1 MPLPDSPVDLIHLF
15 CPEFLVEKWVTWT
28 NTHVETILK
37 ASGANAKN
45 ADILQWRPLTVA
57 NLYIW
62 LATLI
67 YVGNNPCERLADY
80 WVTSV
85 PGKITPNHFVA
96 KFITFRQFALIS
108 RYIRTFPPSDE
119 PGNNESENDEP
130 GNDEPENGEPENGE
144 PENEVERMISCVQ
157 EWGDLI
163 QAVSTQLLL
172 PGTNLSVDE
181 IVILKGRSLEGT
193 NKSGL
198 KILAAAEKGYL
209 LRWEYY
215 IPRAAQTPARRREH
229 SHSFAEK
236 QRLVLDLAGVDHG
249 VYRDLVIAKQ
259 ADREGRLQ
267 WGFDSLRAVPSE
279 DDLVNHTAFKDKCIV
294 LWMTSFSGS
303 ETAQHLRSRPNT
315 TQAQAREARVFGL
328 DYERMVDTPSI
339 KIAYNFNMNGVD
351 RGDQLR
357 AHRGCGQRRNRHGGW
372 HALAWTFLLDTILVN
387 TYILQQK
394 GQCSW
399 GTYRSQADW
408 RDTLT
413 EALMRKYASASTL
426 RRRFRSGNEFLPI
439 SQHKHVKGD
448 NNGRSCEA
456 LLMRLRD
463 YSKGT
468 DGPEIEDWDADQ
480 TKTDSAQTWSVK
492 VRALE
497 SDNAPL
503 YRLYK
508 ILDAVK
514 TKLQSGHG
522 SGLQKVKAALKWPFD
537 EKEVAKLVDAFQGE
551 RSLLHFAMTH
561 ESTQLVQHIKATSDD
576 NSRQLTDLVR
586 LIKNKSADDELRVAQ
601 LDRILT
607 GIQLS
612 NLKIAEGIGHLQN
625 SQMSAHQKEVLD
637 WIRQEPGTGEWLL
650 ESDEYNTWVKGDKQ
664 TLFCPGIPGAG
675 KMIMASIV
683 VNSLLES
690 FHSESNIE
698 LHTSTLSENQ
708 PSLFEP
714 VEELYNKRK
723 ASRTRPSLHELGR
736 VLQEVAA
743 TYSRVYIVLDALDEC
758 ETTDG
763 TLPNF
768 IQQVLELQCATG
780 TNILAT
786 SRYIPEIKE
795 KFRKA
800 VSLKIRA
807 IFVQNKP
814 ELQEEIKTR
823 ILESVQG
830 MFILAQLHLDSL
842 VGKRSPKAVRTI
854 LKALPSSSSTSK
866 AYDKAY
872 GDAMKRIEDQLT
884 DQAILAKEALMWISC
899 ARRLLSPVE
908 LQHALGI
915 EIDST
920 DFDEENL
927 SEIPD
932 IVSACAGL
940 VTVDEQS
947 NTVRLAHFTTQEYFE
962 RTQDQ
967 WFPNA
972 AQEITVKTL
981 TYLSYDL
988 IVDQV
993 RTARSPKPD
1002 ITVQRAAENSDT
1014 VIDQSK
1020 YEKPGSPSPGLGRS
1034 KSQDWKIK
1042 NEVTES
1048 DEDYDVKKM
1057 LRDYP
1062 LCRYASCHW
1071 GYHARNVSEMPD
1083 IVKNFL
1089 SSETLVKRCS
1099 IDALDSYNVSILEMA
1114 CGLGHLSLAE
1124 TLLKKG
1130 ANLRGTPITYAAR
1143 RGQDAIVTYLFQ
1155 YGAPLEPGALE
1166 AGFRHFKDSKISV
1179 DKVPMFQTLLEHGA
1193 DPNILID
1200 ETSRPLH
1207 HATSDKVEPLVRI
1220 LLDHAADVNGRDK
1233 EGRTA
1238 LHLAVDSEMESLVRL
1253 LVDRG
1258 AEVNP
1263 QDDQGHTPLYHT
1275 VGRDIDPI
1283 VRLLLDHG
1291 ANAILQ
1297 DKHGLSVPHLAMAS
1311 SV

>member
-1 MPLPDSPVDLIHLF
+1 MDGLSAAASIIAVVQLTA
-15 CPEFLVEKWVTWT
+15 EVTKYIIG
-28 NTHVETILK
+28 VAG
-37 ASGANAKN
+37 ASK
-45 ADILQWRPLTVA
+45 DRQ
-57 NLYIW
+57 
-62 LATLI
+62 
-67 YVGNNPCERLADY
+67 RL
-80 WVTSV
+80 
-85 PGKITPNHFVA
+85 
-96 KFITFRQFALIS
+96 L
-108 RYIRTFPPSDE
+108 
-119 PGNNESENDEP
+119 
-130 GNDEPENGEPENGE
+130 
-144 PENEVERMISCVQ
+144 
-157 EWGDLI
+157 
-163 QAVSTQLLL
+163 
-172 PGTNLSVDE
+172 DE
-181 IVILKGRSLEGT
+181 I
-193 NKSGL
+193 
-198 KILAAAEKGYL
+198 LA
-209 LRWEYY
+209 
-215 IPRAAQTPARRREH
+215 
-229 SHSFAEK
+229 
-236 QRLVLDLAGVDHG
+236 
-249 VYRDLVIAKQ
+249 
-259 ADREGRLQ
+259 
-267 WGFDSLRAVPSE
+267 
-279 DDLVNHTAFKDKCIV
+279 
-294 LWMTSFSGS
+294 
-303 ETAQHLRSRPNT
+303 
-315 TQAQAREARVFGL
+315 
-328 DYERMVDTPSI
+328 
-339 KIAYNFNMNGVD
+339 
-351 RGDQLR
+351 
-357 AHRGCGQRRNRHGGW
+357 
-372 HALAWTFLLDTILVN
+372 
-387 TYILQQK
+387 
-394 GQCSW
+394 
-399 GTYRSQADW
+399 
-408 RDTLT
+408 
-413 EALMRKYASASTL
+413 
-426 RRRFRSGNEFLPI
+426 
-439 SQHKHVKGD
+439 
-448 NNGRSCEA
+448 CEA

-468 DGPEIEDWDADQ
+468 DGPEVEDWHADQ
-480 TKTDSAQTWSVK
+480 IKTDSAQRWSVK
-492 VRALE
+492 VKALE

-503 YRLYK
+503 YRLCK

-514 TKLQSGHG
+514 TKLQPGQERG
-522 SGLQKVKAALKWPFD
+522 IQKVKAALKWPFD
-537 EKEVAKLVDAFQGE
+537 EKEVAKLVDAFQRE

-561 ESTQLVQHIKATSDD
+561 ESTQLVKQIKATSDD
-576 NSRQLTDLVR
+576 NSRQLADLVR
-586 LIKNKSADDELRVAQ
+586 LIKKKLTEDEHRVAR
-601 LDRILT
+601 LDCILT
-607 GIQLS
+607 DIQLS
-612 NLKIAEGIGHLQN
+612 NLTIAEGIGHLQN

-637 WIRQEPGTGEWLL
+637 WISPVDYAPQQSDIFSRREPGTGEWLL
-650 ESDEYNTWVKGDKQ
+650 ESDEYNSWVKGDKQ

-675 KMIMASIV
+675 KTIMASIV

-690 FHSESNIE
+690 FHSQSNIGVAYIYCNFRRRHE
-698 LHTSTLSENQ
+698 QKASDLVANLLKQLSENQ
-708 PSLFEP
+708 PSLFKP

-723 ASRTRPSLHELGR
+723 ASRTRPSLQELGR
-736 VLQEVAA
+736 VLQLVAA

-768 IQQVLELQCATG
+768 IQQVLDLQSATS

-807 IFVQNKP
+807 SEPDNKP

-830 MFILAQLHLDSL
+830 MFLLAQLHLDSL

-854 LKALPSSSSTSK
+854 LKALPSNSNTSK

-1002 ITVQRAAENSDT
+1002 ITVQKAAEKSDA

-1020 YEKPGSPSPGLGRS
+1020 DEKTGPPSPGLGRS

-1042 NEVTES
+1042 NEVTEN

-1089 SSETLVKRCS
+1089 SSEKLVKVTERLRYAGGFNPGTTGLHEAAYFGFEEAAEWMLQRYS

-1166 AGFRHFKDSKISV
+1166 AGFRHFNDSKISV

-1207 HATSDKVEPLVRI
+1207 HATWDKVEPLIRI

-1258 AEVNP
+1258 AEVNA
-1263 QDDQGHTPLYHT
+1263 QDDHGHTPLYHT
-1275 VGRDIDPI
+1275 AGRDIDSI
-1283 VRLLLDHG
+1283 VQLLVDHG

-1297 DKHGLSVPHLAMAS
+1297 DKHGLSVPHLATGSTFGCLVRGLIGCGESTNAHGTTHKTHLTAVASNSPNPAMLEDKPQKAFEEYPLITIPELALFRSLVSSNWPSRRPPGIAHMEEQLGAMQMRMEWEYEPLICSFLNCMSEKRVLTDNFDKSLYDQALDGVRPFVRATMSEVKVNIQDSQGYSSICMENMHEASRTLRMYSQQLSAIEFHREMALALLADCAELAEMLWENNAAIKAFDRARYGELMLAARKGQDYIDQKLHVS
-1311 SV
+1311 SAADTTLDTGGGESMTVVIYPTSIRLRELRQRFHIDLTPEPEESSPFDSQPKLVVNLQLMEASHTLVSVVP

>member
-1 MPLPDSPVDLIHLF
+1 MDGLSATASIIAVVQLTA
-15 CPEFLVEKWVTWT
+15 EVTKYIIG
-28 NTHVETILK
+28 VAG
-37 ASGANAKN
+37 ASK
-45 ADILQWRPLTVA
+45 DRQ
-57 NLYIW
+57 
-62 LATLI
+62 
-67 YVGNNPCERLADY
+67 RL
-80 WVTSV
+80 
-85 PGKITPNHFVA
+85 
-96 KFITFRQFALIS
+96 L
-108 RYIRTFPPSDE
+108 
-119 PGNNESENDEP
+119 
-130 GNDEPENGEPENGE
+130 
-144 PENEVERMISCVQ
+144 
-157 EWGDLI
+157 
-163 QAVSTQLLL
+163 
-172 PGTNLSVDE
+172 DE
-181 IVILKGRSLEGT
+181 I
-193 NKSGL
+193 
-198 KILAAAEKGYL
+198 LA
-209 LRWEYY
+209 
-215 IPRAAQTPARRREH
+215 
-229 SHSFAEK
+229 
-236 QRLVLDLAGVDHG
+236 
-249 VYRDLVIAKQ
+249 
-259 ADREGRLQ
+259 
-267 WGFDSLRAVPSE
+267 
-279 DDLVNHTAFKDKCIV
+279 
-294 LWMTSFSGS
+294 
-303 ETAQHLRSRPNT
+303 
-315 TQAQAREARVFGL
+315 
-328 DYERMVDTPSI
+328 
-339 KIAYNFNMNGVD
+339 
-351 RGDQLR
+351 
-357 AHRGCGQRRNRHGGW
+357 
-372 HALAWTFLLDTILVN
+372 
-387 TYILQQK
+387 
-394 GQCSW
+394 
-399 GTYRSQADW
+399 
-408 RDTLT
+408 
-413 EALMRKYASASTL
+413 
-426 RRRFRSGNEFLPI
+426 
-439 SQHKHVKGD
+439 
-448 NNGRSCEA
+448 CEA

-468 DGPEIEDWDADQ
+468 DRPEINDWDANQ
-480 TKTDSAQTWSVK
+480 TKTDSVQTWSVK
-492 VRALE
+492 VKALE

-514 TKLQSGHG
+514 TKLQPGHRSGI
-522 SGLQKVKAALKWPFD
+522 QKVKAALKWPFD
-537 EKEVAKLVDAFQGE
+537 EKEVAKLVDAFQRE

-561 ESTQLVQHIKATSDD
+561 ESTQLVKHIKATSDD

-586 LIKNKSADDELRVAQ
+586 LIKNKSAEDEDRVAR

-612 NLKIAEGIGHLQN
+612 NLNIAEGIGHLQN

-637 WIRQEPGTGEWLL
+637 WISPVDYAPQQSDIFSRREPGTGEWLL
-650 ESDEYNTWVKGDKQ
+650 ESDEYNTWVKGDKR

-675 KMIMASIV
+675 KTIMASIV

-690 FHSESNIE
+690 FHSESNIGVAYIYCNFRRRHE
-698 LHTSTLSENQ
+698 QKASDLIANLLKQLSENQ
-708 PSLFEP
+708 PSLFKP

-723 ASRTRPSLHELGR
+723 ASRTRPSLQELGR

-768 IQQVLELQCATG
+768 IQQVLDLQSATS

-830 MFILAQLHLDSL
+830 MFLLAQLHLDSL

-854 LKALPSSSSTSK
+854 LKALPSNSSTSK

-962 RTQDQ
+962 RTQNQ

-972 AQEITVKTL
+972 AQEIAVKTL

-1002 ITVQRAAENSDT
+1002 ITVQKAAEKSVP

-1020 YEKPGSPSPGLGRS
+1020 EEKPGSPSPGLGRS

-1089 SSETLVKRCS
+1089 SSEKLVKVTERLRYAGGFNPGTTGLHEAAYFGFEEAAEWMLQRCS

-1114 CGLGHLSLAE
+1114 CGLGHLSLTE

-1207 HATSDKVEPLVRI
+1207 HATSDRVEPLVRI

-1258 AEVNP
+1258 AEVNA

-1275 VGRDIDPI
+1275 AGRDIDNI
-1283 VRLLLDHG
+1283 VKLLIDHG

-1311 SV
+1311 SFECLVQSFIGRGESTNAHCATHKTHSTAVASNSLKPAMLEDEPQMVFEEYPLIAIHELALFSRMSEKRVITDNFDASLYDQALVGARPFVQATMSEVKVNIRDSQGYSSICMKNMHEATRTLRMYSQQLSAIEFQREMALALLADCAELAEMLWENNAAIKEFDRTRYGELMLAARKGQDYIDQKLHESSAADTTLDTGSGETMTFIIHPTKVRLRELRQRFHIDLTPEPEESSPSGPQPKLVVNLQLMEASHALVSAVT